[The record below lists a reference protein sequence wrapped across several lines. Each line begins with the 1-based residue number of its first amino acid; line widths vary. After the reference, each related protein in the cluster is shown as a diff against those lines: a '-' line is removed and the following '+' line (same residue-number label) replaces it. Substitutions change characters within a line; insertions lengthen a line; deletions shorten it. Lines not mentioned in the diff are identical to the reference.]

1 MRSLAIVA
9 LLCLAAHSAQAAKW
23 VEITSDAQAVIAF
36 DADDVEIR
44 GDQRTTWTRT
54 VYTQPVRYG
63 ETSGVTRLVARTT
76 FDCKARTFQITTG
89 EVYVT
94 GGMAAIPME
103 PLGPRA
109 VTRGSLGEQFLDAV
123 CAPRAK

>member
-1 MRSLAIVA
+1 VRSLAIVA
-9 LLCLAAHSAQAAKW
+9 LLCLAVHPAHAAKW

-36 DADDVEIR
+36 DADDMEIR
-44 GDQRTTWTRT
+44 GDQRTAWTRT
-54 VYTQPVRYG
+54 VYTKPVRYG
-63 ETSGVTRLVARTT
+63 ETTGVTRLVARTT

-94 GGMAAIPME
+94 GGTAATPME

-109 VTRGSLGEQFLDAV
+109 VTRGSLGEQFLEAV
-123 CAPRAK
+123 CAHRAR